1 MIDTGKRYYIV
12 DTSSHY
18 YMLNENN
25 SLVAARDSS
34 EATLF
39 TIQDANA
46 RIGTGRKARYYS
58 VVEADVEHVR
68 PEEPTTK
75 TEDVYRAPELDAFE
89 TPTMFDNLHNDWES
103 MLADLCYMSD
113 HIGEYQSNLNQ
124 MLSDVDKEI
133 CDIMHY
139 IEFSD
144 LSDCQMLKASRM
156 LQERRRKRREI
167 KDEMDKTALMRST
180 FLDSA
185 FGIKVQQS
193 LEVMERMK
201 ERQYTPRKL
210 NELFDQ
216 QRRASA

>member
-18 YMLNENN
+18 YMLTENN

-46 RIGTGRKARYYS
+46 RISTGRKARYYS
-58 VVEADVEHVR
+58 VVEANVEHVR

-103 MLADLCYMSD
+103 
-113 HIGEYQSNLNQ
+113 
-124 MLSDVDKEI
+124 V
-133 CDIMHY
+133 
-139 IEFSD
+139 
-144 LSDCQMLKASRM
+144 
-156 LQERRRKRREI
+156 
-167 KDEMDKTALMRST
+167 
-180 FLDSA
+180 
-185 FGIKVQQS
+185 
-193 LEVMERMK
+193 
-201 ERQYTPRKL
+201 
-210 NELFDQ
+210 
-216 QRRASA
+216 RASPALYLESR

>member
-1 MIDTGKRYYIV
+1 
-12 DTSSHY
+12 
-18 YMLNENN
+18 MLNENN

-46 RIGTGRKARYYS
+46 RISTGRKARYYS
-58 VVEADVEHVR
+58 VVEANVEHVR

-89 TPTMFDNLHNDWES
+89 TPTLFDHLHNDWES

-139 IEFSD
+139 I
-144 LSDCQMLKASRM
+144 
-156 LQERRRKRREI
+156 
-167 KDEMDKTALMRST
+167 
-180 FLDSA
+180 
-185 FGIKVQQS
+185 
-193 LEVMERMK
+193 
-201 ERQYTPRKL
+201 
-210 NELFDQ
+210 
-216 QRRASA
+216 

>member
-46 RIGTGRKARYYS
+46 RISTGRKARYYS
-58 VVEADVEHVR
+58 VVEANVEHVR

-103 MLADLCYMSD
+103 MLADLCYMGD

-180 FLDSA
+180 FLDSS